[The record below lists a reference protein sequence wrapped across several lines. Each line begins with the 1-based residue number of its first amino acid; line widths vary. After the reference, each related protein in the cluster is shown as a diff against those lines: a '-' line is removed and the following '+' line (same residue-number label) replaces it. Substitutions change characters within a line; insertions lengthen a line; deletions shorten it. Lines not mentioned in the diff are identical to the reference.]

1 MAGFNLYMSNSLD
14 RLAGMLGEVVRVP
27 LSSPFA
33 RETIMVHNRGMQ
45 RWVSMRLS
53 SLLGVWAN
61 CRYPF
66 PNELVHELFR
76 AAFSDIPEKD
86 PYRKDVMTWR
96 VMGLVPGC
104 TGLPGFE
111 PIRDYLGGVS
121 SPMRRFQLSREIAD
135 SFDQYLTYRHEMV
148 LSWEGGCEDHWQAE
162 LWRRVRERIPYAHKA
177 QLHRE
182 FIARLRGE
190 GGEISGLPERISVF
204 GISNLPPFHLELLR
218 ALSERIPVN
227 LFIMNPSRE
236 YWGDVRS
243 PRAITKMKRRAEGS
257 QLTFDDLHYET
268 GNSLLASLG
277 MRGKEFIDMVIGAEP
292 VERYDDGDFID
303 PRGQKITLLNSI
315 QHDIFAL
322 VDRGSGKG
330 EDDGRIDLDGDAS
343 VQVVSCHGPM
353 REIEALHD
361 YLLGCFEALPG
372 LEPHDILVMTPDI
385 ETYLPYIKAVFG
397 NPEHEARAIPFTL
410 ADQTVRWSGRT
421 VDAFLAILG
430 CNDTR
435 FTVEEVLGLLDCD
448 DIARRFGITG
458 DGPARVRE
466 WVIGTGVRWGIDER
480 DRMLKGLPAFRENTW
495 RAGEDRMLLGYA
507 MRGGGRLFGEVL
519 PFDRIEGASA
529 DLLGRFLSF
538 TDTLFAFAEEL
549 KKERPLAE
557 WAELLGRLLDGMFEP
572 DGESEALLQA
582 LRGHLSDL
590 SQMGGL
596 SGFTGDVDVAVVRQ
610 WLSDAID
617 GQRESGRFLSGGVT
631 FCTMLPMRSI
641 PFRVVCLVGMNDGT
655 FPRTDNPVGF
665 NLMRDNP
672 LRGDRSSRN
681 DDRYIFLEALVSARE
696 CLYISYVGQS
706 MMDNKDIPPS
716 VLVSELL
723 DYADR
728 GYTIGGKP
736 VRERIV
742 VKHRLQ
748 SFSAAYFRGDGPL
761 YSYSEENLKACR
773 ASAGYRPA
781 PAPFIIEPLPVPE
794 EESLTLGLEDLV
806 AFFENPC
813 RALLRRRLGIY
824 YKKGEEAAEDHEP
837 FALGGLE
844 RYQLEQDLCR
854 LLLAGED
861 RDAAYRLY
869 RASGALP
876 HGSAGRYGF
885 DKSAA
890 AVHQFVGTL
899 SSYMKGERRGPLDI
913 DYRGEGFRITGRVG
927 PLWSDTLLFYRHAN
941 VKAKDRLRAW
951 ITHCVAAA
959 EMEGLP
965 ARTVL
970 AGKDCVWEAG
980 RVEGPAGIVADLVKL
995 YRQGMSFPLCFFPE
1009 TSLAYA
1015 AAVAGGKD
1023 ENRALGAARGAWGP
1037 AFRGSAECDDPY
1049 FSRCFSASDPLG
1061 GGFVSIA
1068 RAVFDPMIDC
1078 QRKVKS

>member
-14 RLAGMLGEVVRVP
+14 RLAVMLGEAVREP

-33 RETIMVHNRGMQ
+33 IETIMVHNRGMQ
-45 RWVSMRLS
+45 RWVSMRLA

-76 AAFSDIPEKD
+76 AAFPDIPEKD
-86 PYRKDVMTWR
+86 PYRKEIMTWR
-96 VMGLVPGC
+96 VMELVPGC

-111 PIRDYLGGVS
+111 PIRDYLGDGS

-148 LSWEGGCEDHWQAE
+148 LSWEGGYDDHWQAE
-162 LWRRVRERIPYAHKA
+162 LWRRVRERIPNRHKA
-177 QLHRE
+177 ALHRE
-182 FIARLRGE
+182 FIARLRGG
-190 GGEISGLPERISVF
+190 GGEIKGLPERIAVF

-218 ALSERIPVN
+218 ALSERIPVR
-227 LFIMNPSRE
+227 LFLMNPSRE
-236 YWGDVRS
+236 FWGDVRS
-243 PRAITKMKRRAEGS
+243 PRAITKMKRRAEDA
-257 QLTFDDLHYET
+257 QLTFEDLHYET

-277 MRGKEFIDMVIGAEP
+277 MRGKDFIDMVIGAEP
-292 VERYDDGDFID
+292 DERYDDRDFID
-303 PRGQKITLLNSI
+303 PLREKITLLNSI

-322 VDRGSGKG
+322 VDRGTVKG
-330 EDDGRIDLDGDAS
+330 EDGGRIDLESDES
-343 VQVVSCHGPM
+343 IQVASCHGPM
-353 REIEALHD
+353 REIESLHD
-361 YLLGCFEALPG
+361 YLLGRFEALPG
-372 LEPHDILVMTPDI
+372 LEPHEILVMTPDI

-397 NPEHEARAIPFTL
+397 NPEHEARAIPFAL

-435 FTVEEVLGLLDCD
+435 FAVEEVLGLLDCD

-458 DGPARVRE
+458 DGPVRVRE
-466 WVIGTGVRWGIDER
+466 WVIATGVRWGIDER
-480 DRMLKGLPAFRENTW
+480 DRMSRDLPAYRENTW

-507 MRGGGRLFGEVL
+507 MRGGGRLFSDIL

-549 KKERPLAE
+549 KKARPLAK
-557 WAELLGRLLDGMFEP
+557 WAEFLGQILDRMFEP
-572 DGESEALLQA
+572 DDESEALLQV
-582 LRGHLSDL
+582 LRGHVADL
-590 SQMGGL
+590 ADVAAL
-596 SGFTGDVDVAVVRQ
+596 SGFAGDVDVSVVRQ

-655 FPRTDNPVGF
+655 FPRTDTPVGF
-665 NLMRDNP
+665 NLMRDDP
-672 LRGDRSSRN
+672 RRGDRSSRN
-681 DDRYIFLEALVSARE
+681 DDRYIFLEALISARE

-723 DYADR
+723 DYAER
-728 GYTIGGKP
+728 GYTIGGEA
-736 VRERIV
+736 VRKRIV
-742 VKHRLQ
+742 IRHRLQ
-748 SFSAAYFRGDGPL
+748 SFSAAYFRNDGPL
-761 YSYSEENLKACR
+761 YSYSEGNLEACR
-773 ASAGYRPA
+773 AAAGYRSAQP
-781 PAPFIIEPLPVPE
+781 PFVGEPLPGPE
-794 EESLTLGLEDLV
+794 ENALTLGLEELI

-824 YKKGEEAAEDHEP
+824 YKKGEEAADDHEP

-844 RYQLEQDLCR
+844 RYQIEQDLCR
-854 LLLAGED
+854 LFLAGED
-861 RDAAYRLY
+861 RDSAYRLY
-869 RASGALP
+869 RAAGALP
-876 HGSAGRYGF
+876 HGGAGRYGF

-890 AVHQFVGTL
+890 AVAEFVGTL
-899 SSYMKGERRGPLDI
+899 SSYMTGGRRGPLDI
-913 DYRGEGFRITGRVG
+913 DYRGEGFRITGRIG

-959 EMEGLP
+959 ATEGAP
-965 ARTVL
+965 VRTVL
-970 AGKDCVWEAG
+970 AGKDFVWETDF
-980 RVEGPAGIVADLVKL
+980 VEGPEKVVADLVEL
-995 YRQGMSFPLCFFPE
+995 YRQGMSIPLRFFPE

-1015 AAVAGGKD
+1015 EAVAGGKD
-1023 ENRALGAARGAWGP
+1023 DNRALGAARARWAP
-1037 AFRGSAECDDPY
+1037 AFQGSAECEDPY
-1049 FSRCFSASDPLG
+1049 FSRCFAASDPLG
-1061 GGFVSIA
+1061 GEFISIA
-1068 RAVFDPMIDC
+1068 RAVFATMIEC
-1078 QRKVKS
+1078 QGKVKA

>member
-1 MAGFNLYMSNSLD
+1 MAGFNLYMSNRLD
-14 RLAGMLGEVVRVP
+14 RLAEMLAGIVRVP
-27 LSSPFA
+27 LSSPFS

-45 RWVSMRLS
+45 RWVSMRLA

-76 AAFSDIPEKD
+76 AAFTDIPEKD
-86 PYRKDVMTWR
+86 PYRKEIMTWR
-96 VMGLVPGC
+96 IMELVPDC

-111 PIRDYLGGVS
+111 PIREYLGDTG

-148 LSWEGGCEDHWQAE
+148 LSWEGGYEDHWQAE
-162 LWRRVRERIPYAHKA
+162 LWRRVRGSIPHRHKA
-177 QLHRE
+177 ALHRE
-182 FIARLRGE
+182 FIARLRGD
-190 GGEISGLPERISVF
+190 GGQIKGLPERISVF
-204 GISNLPPFHLELLR
+204 GISNLPPFHLDLLR
-218 ALSERIPVN
+218 ALSERIPVH

-243 PRAITKMKRRAEGS
+243 PRVMTKMKRRAEDA
-257 QLTFDDLHYET
+257 QLTFEDLHYET

-292 VERYDDGDFID
+292 DERYDDGDFID
-303 PRGQKITLLNSI
+303 PRGERITLLNSI

-330 EDDGRIDLDGDAS
+330 EDNRRIDLDGDDSIVIA
-343 VQVVSCHGPM
+343 SCHGPM
-353 REIEALHD
+353 REIESLHD
-361 YLLGCFEALPG
+361 YLLGRFEALPG
-372 LEPHDILVMTPDI
+372 LEPHEILVMTPDI
-385 ETYLPYIKAVFG
+385 ETYLPYIKAVFA
-397 NPEHEARAIPFTL
+397 NPEHQARAIPFSL

-421 VDAFLAILG
+421 VDAFLGILG

-435 FTVEEVLGLLDCD
+435 FTVEEVLGFLDCA

-466 WVIGTGVRWGIDER
+466 WVIATGVRWGIDER
-480 DRMLKGLPAFRENTW
+480 DRAGRGLPAYRENSW
-495 RAGEDRMLLGYA
+495 KAGEDRMLLGYA
-507 MRGGGRLFGEVL
+507 MRGGGRLFGDLL

-538 TDTLFAFAEEL
+538 TDTLFSFAEQL
-549 KKERPLAE
+549 KEDRPLAK
-557 WAELLGRLLDGMFEP
+557 WAELLGRILDEMFEP
-572 DGESEALLQA
+572 DDDSEALLQV
-582 LRGHLSDL
+582 LRCHVADL
-590 SQMGGL
+590 AEAAAR
-596 SGFTGDVDVAVVRQ
+596 SGFAGNVDISVVRQ
-610 WLSDAID
+610 WLSDAIG

-655 FPRTDNPVGF
+655 FPRPDTPVGF
-665 NLMRDNP
+665 NLMRDDP
-672 LRGDRSSRN
+672 RRGDRSSRN
-681 DDRYIFLEALVSARE
+681 DDRYIFLEALISARE
-696 CLYISYVGQS
+696 CLYISYMGQS

-723 DYADR
+723 DYANR

-736 VRERIV
+736 VGDRIV
-742 VKHRLQ
+742 IRHRLQ
-748 SFSAAYFRGDGPL
+748 SFSAAYFKNGGPL

-773 ASAGYRPA
+773 ASAGYRSA
-781 PAPFIIEPLPVPE
+781 QAPFISKPLPGSE
-794 EESLTLGLEDLV
+794 EAALSLGLEELI

-824 YKKGEEAAEDHEP
+824 YSTTEESADEHEP
-837 FALGGLE
+837 FALEGLE
-844 RYQLEQDLCR
+844 RYQLEQELCR

-861 RDAAYRLY
+861 QDSVYRLY
-869 RASGALP
+869 RAAGALP

-890 AVHQFVGTL
+890 AVTEFVGTI
-899 SSYMKGERRGPLDI
+899 SSYMSGARRGPLDI
-913 DYRGEGFRITGRVG
+913 DCCGEGFRITGRVG

-959 EMEGLP
+959 AAKG
-965 ARTVL
+965 ASVRTVL
-970 AGKDCVWEAG
+970 AGKDFVWETDFA
-980 RVEGPAGIVADLVKL
+980 EGPEKVVAELVGF
-995 YRQGMSFPLCFFPE
+995 YRQGMSIPLRFFPE
-1009 TSLAYA
+1009 TSLACA
-1015 AAVAGGKD
+1015 EAIAGGKD
-1023 ENRALGAARGAWGP
+1023 DNRALGAARARWGP
-1037 AFRGSAECDDPY
+1037 DFQGGTECEDPY
-1049 FSRCFSASDPLG
+1049 FSRCFSASDPLDG
-1061 GGFVSIA
+1061 EFVAVA
-1068 RAVFDPMIDC
+1068 RAVFGTMIEN
-1078 QRKVKS
+1078 QRRVKA